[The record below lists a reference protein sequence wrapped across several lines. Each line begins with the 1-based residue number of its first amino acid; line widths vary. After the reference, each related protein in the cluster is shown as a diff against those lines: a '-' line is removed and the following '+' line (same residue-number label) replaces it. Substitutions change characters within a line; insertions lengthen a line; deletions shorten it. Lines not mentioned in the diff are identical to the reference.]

1 MQLHCVSMSVETMA
15 INCEMARKRDGC
27 REKNT
32 LTKYDFIKI
41 RGILRQFMEFNEL
54 FIILI
59 DDRAPHKYYC

>member
-1 MQLHCVSMSVETMA
+1 MQ
-15 INCEMARKRDGC
+15 K
-27 REKNT
+27 KNT

-41 RGILRQFMEFNEL
+41 IGISRQFMEFNEL